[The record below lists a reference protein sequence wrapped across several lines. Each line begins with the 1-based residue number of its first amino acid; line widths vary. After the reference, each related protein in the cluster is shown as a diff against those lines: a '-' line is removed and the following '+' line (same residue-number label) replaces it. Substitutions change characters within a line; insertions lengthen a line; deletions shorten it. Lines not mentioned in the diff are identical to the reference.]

1 MEVLYSGALDGLTKE
16 MFDGITAIWDGPAIV
31 LVSDLDGSTRVICG
45 AFFGGGVDGDEDA
58 MRRGCV
64 FQLSPIHRVF
74 RCSVSFG
81 SGGDVGGGNCISDP
95 EGRLVLEEGMQ
106 AGIFDFP
113 RYGDITDEI
122 NST

>member
-1 MEVLYSGALDGLTKE
+1 MLLQILGRIRLIHYSTASYLPTRQPPLTNMEVLYSGALDGLMKE

-74 RCSVSFG
+74 RCGV
-81 SGGDVGGGNCISDP
+81 I
-95 EGRLVLEEGMQ
+95 R
-106 AGIFDFP
+106 
-113 RYGDITDEI
+113 
-122 NST
+122 

>member
-1 MEVLYSGALDGLTKE
+1 
-16 MFDGITAIWDGPAIV
+16 MFFSFPRFIG
-31 LVSDLDGSTRVICG
+31 
-45 AFFGGGVDGDEDA
+45 FFV
-58 MRRGCV
+58 V
-64 FQLSPIHRVF
+64 
-74 RCSVSFG
+74 VSFG

-106 AGIFDFP
+106 AGVFDFP